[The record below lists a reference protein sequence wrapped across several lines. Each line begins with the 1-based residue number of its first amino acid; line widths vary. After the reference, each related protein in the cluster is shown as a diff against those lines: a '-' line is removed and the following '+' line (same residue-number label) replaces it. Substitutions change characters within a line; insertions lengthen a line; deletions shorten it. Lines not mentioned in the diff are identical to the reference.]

1 MASPDECQGI
11 LGSVAGY
18 TTPVACIHPS
28 GSSVLWKETVTY
40 LSSRSKWRVSTKD
53 LKLWQWRICTMNICA
68 TYKALPSGIPVSGQW
83 FSVAMTQA
91 GGYLAT

>member
-28 GSSVLWKETVTY
+28 GSSALWKETVTY
-40 LSSRSKWRVSTKD
+40 LSSRSKWRVSTQD
-53 LKLWQWRICTMNICA
+53 PKLWQYRTYTMD
-68 TYKALPSGIPVSGQW
+68 TFGMYGLSSSALLL
-83 FSVAMTQA
+83 AMHRKSDDK
-91 GGYLAT
+91 

>member
-68 TYKALPSGIPVSGQW
+68 TYKALPSGIPVSGQ
-83 FSVAMTQA
+83 
-91 GGYLAT
+91 